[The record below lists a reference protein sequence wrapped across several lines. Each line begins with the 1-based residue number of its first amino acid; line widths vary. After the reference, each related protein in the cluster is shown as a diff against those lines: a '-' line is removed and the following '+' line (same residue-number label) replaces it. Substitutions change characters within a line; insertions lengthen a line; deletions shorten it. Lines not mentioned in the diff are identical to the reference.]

1 MFDLE
6 PDDELALVL
15 ETARRLAREEL
26 VPPMRTHEAD
36 RAISPALASSWEEVG
51 LSTLDV
57 PIELD
62 GAGMGCL
69 ARVFVNEALAEGDVG
84 AAIALDPY
92 GTALVALLEV
102 GGLEAARTLREAT
115 GDGARRALF
124 VDARDALVSEDDAGL
139 TLDVPW
145 VAADEAVALVL
156 LDENGVRLVTEG
168 LAFDSVRGAG
178 IRAAGGGRL
187 RLDGAPVAGRWENAE
202 GAGRARA
209 RARLHTASLL
219 LGVLSA
225 SCTFSA
231 NYAQERQAFGRP
243 IAHHQALAFLITDM
257 RIALDAARLVVHEA
271 AWRVDQRLP
280 CETEAA
286 SAFAEVI
293 EVGRTIGPN
302 GVQILG
308 GHGFM
313 ADYPVEKHMREARA
327 LSLLHG
333 GFDAAIEDAGQALI
347 AQERPLGLGQE
358 GAL

>member
-15 ETARRLAREEL
+15 ETARRLASEEL
-26 VPPMRTHEAD
+26 GPPMRTHEAE
-36 RAISPALASSWEEVG
+36 RRISPALAGSWEEVG

-57 PIELD
+57 PTELD

-69 ARVFVNEALAEGDVG
+69 ARVHVNEALAEGDVG
-84 AAIALDPY
+84 AAIALDPF
-92 GTALVALLEV
+92 GPALIALLEV
-102 GGLEAARTLREAT
+102 GGPDAARALLEATQ
-115 GDGARRALF
+115 DGKRRALY
-124 VDARDALVSEDDAGL
+124 VDARDARVVPEADGL
-139 TLDVPW
+139 SLEVPW
-145 VAADEAVALVL
+145 VPAEEAAALVL
-156 LDENGVRLVTEG
+156 LDDAGARLVVEG
-168 LAFDSVRGAG
+168 LAFDPVRGAG
-178 IRAAGGGRL
+178 VRAAGGAAL
-187 RLDGAPVAGRWENAE
+187 RLDGAPVAGAWHDAV
-202 GAGRARA
+202 GVGRARA
-209 RARLHTASLL
+209 RARLHTASLV

-225 SCTFSA
+225 TWKFA
-231 NYAQERQAFGRP
+231 AAYAQERQAFGRP

-257 RIALDAARLVVHEA
+257 RIALDAARLLVHEA
-271 AWRVDQRLP
+271 AWRVDRGLP

-286 SAFAEVI
+286 SAWAETI
-293 EVGRTIGPN
+293 EIARTVGPN

-333 GFDAAIEDAGQALI
+333 GYDAAIEEAGRALVAQAT
-347 AQERPLGLGQE
+347 PLSLGQE